1 MADWRREHSPIDRG
15 QIRVI
20 IGIEGP
26 CPAPASSCHCCLH
39 RFTPIFELCTPAM
52 VIRYRNAQP
61 PDPSLFGGAIS
72 IGNFDGVHRGH
83 ASLLGRLRA
92 MADRLNG
99 PAIAVTFDPS
109 PAAILRPE
117 MAPVQLTTIA
127 RRAELIKQCGV
138 DHVFVCETNREMLGQ
153 SPEQFFSSLVMS
165 QLGAK
170 GMVEGPNFYFGKSRA
185 GDTRLLGQLCRG
197 RGIELEIVSPHSD
210 SAGTVS
216 STRVRELLKQGEVD
230 QANQLLT
237 QPYRLEGKVVKGSA
251 RGREIGF
258 PTANLDEVT
267 TLIPGFGVYAC
278 HATLASGQRLR
289 AATHIGPNPTFD
301 EKSAKIEVHLIDFD
315 GDLYGHSLQIDFCS
329 RVRGVIKFDSM
340 NALSLQLRQDIA
352 AIDRLLRTQE

>member
-1 MADWRREHSPIDRG
+1 
-15 QIRVI
+15 
-20 IGIEGP
+20 
-26 CPAPASSCHCCLH
+26 
-39 RFTPIFELCTPAM
+39 M
-52 VIRYRNAQP
+52 VIRYRNAQI